1 MDSKSITER
10 LASLSPAKR
19 ALLEQRLKG
28 KGLEALAGQTIPLR
42 VSQEF
47 APLSFAQQRLWFLNQ
62 LEPESPAYNE
72 PKALRLTGDL
82 DVESLEKAL
91 NHIIGRHEV
100 LRTNIVSVD
109 DNPIQRIADP
119 RTIELPLMD
128 LRGGA
133 AQDRDVEARRL
144 INEAIHRPFDLSRDL
159 MLRVLLLRLEDQQ
172 HILVMVKHHIASDG
186 WSSGILWQE
195 VTALYKAY
203 VYDRP

>member
-1 MDSKSITER
+1 MDSKSITDR
-10 LASLSPAKR
+10 LANLSPAKR

-28 KGLEALAGQTIPLR
+28 KGLEALAGQNIPLR

-128 LRGGA
+128 LRG
-133 AQDRDVEARRL
+133 ARPRCRSSP
-144 INEAIHRPFDLSRDL
+144 A
-159 MLRVLLLRLEDQQ
+159 DQ
-172 HILVMVKHHIASDG
+172 
-186 WSSGILWQE
+186 
-195 VTALYKAY
+195 
-203 VYDRP
+203 